1 MEKEKHGK
9 LLRIYVGT
17 DDHYKGMP
25 MYEAVVR
32 KLRELGMSGVSV
44 FKGIEGFGAR
54 SSVIHRDSI
63 LRLSN
68 DLPILIEAVDLEE
81 KIKNAIT
88 VIEEIIESEDHG
100 SLVTLEDVEII
111 RYR

>member
-1 MEKEKHGK
+1 MKNKKHGK

-17 DDHYKGMP
+17 DDHYNGMP
-25 MYEAVVR
+25 LYEAIVR

-54 SSVIHRDSI
+54 STTIHRDSI

-68 DLPILIEAVDLEE
+68 DLPILIEAVDIDE
-81 KIKNAIT
+81 KIRMAIT
-88 VIEEIIESEDHG
+88 AIEEIIESEDHG

-111 RYR
+111 RYK